1 MPVTICLLSIDDIIE
16 CRYTIRTVI
25 CMFYMH
31 VWYIV
36 EMLSL
41 SNRAWIDTYVHVVD
55 YNMVGCVKRVQNSP

>member
-1 MPVTICLLSIDDIIE
+1 ML
-16 CRYTIRTVI
+16 TIRTII

-31 VWYIV
+31 VWYYIV

-55 YNMVGCVKRVQNSP
+55 YYMVGCIKRVQNSP